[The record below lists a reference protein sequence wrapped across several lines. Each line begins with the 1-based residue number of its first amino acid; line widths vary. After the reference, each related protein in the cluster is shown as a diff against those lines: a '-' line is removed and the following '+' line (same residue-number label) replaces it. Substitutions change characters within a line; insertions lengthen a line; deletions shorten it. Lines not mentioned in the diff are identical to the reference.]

1 MLVKR
6 RALTNLLNEF
16 EIMKADDEFNYY
28 LYGMDREVYKCI
40 VLSNNLVEK
49 SGIRI
54 RYIRFQYVPLN
65 VGYWSIPFTHV
76 LVIDDSVR
84 KVPSKSFLTRISR
97 IELKGEH

>member
-1 MLVKR
+1 MLAKR
-6 RALTNLLNEF
+6 RALMNLLNEF
-16 EIMKADDEFNYY
+16 EIMKVDDEFNYY
-28 LYGMDREVYKCI
+28 MYGMDREVYKCTVI
-40 VLSNNLVEK
+40 SNNLVE
-49 SGIRI
+49 SGTRF
-54 RYIRFQYVPLN
+54 IRFQYIPLN